1 MRIPKTVKVG
11 PHVYRIVKVSSS
23 EMPEALGD
31 SDFDLMR
38 IRVLKN
44 LRSSKGKEV
53 LLHEL
58 LHCCTYP
65 SFTGAYETDPKLDA
79 EEFVNAVA
87 PALLQLLRDNP
98 DMVAYLSETKW
109 QQT

>member
-1 MRIPKTVKVG
+1 
-11 PHVYRIVKVSSS
+11 
-23 EMPEALGD
+23 MPGALGD

-38 IRVLKN
+38 VRVGKN
-44 LRSSKGKEV
+44 LRSSKAKEI

-98 DMVAYLSETKW
+98 DMVSYLTA
-109 QQT
+109 